1 LKLIPQLVPKP
12 LWRKSAAELFGRTAL
27 WMRIRSDALK
37 GAHHACEICCN
48 ATTRLVCHEVWH
60 YDDRQGIAM
69 LAGLEIHCDKC
80 DAATH
85 MGLAVRRGKR
95 DMAIAQLCEI
105 NGIRLEEAEQLFG
118 DAMILWRKRN
128 EKQWRIVVAKQLLVR
143 YPQLAALESAW
154 SRRRGE
160 IPR

>member
-1 LKLIPQLVPKP
+1 MSKDRRLNGPSSAPDAEDTEREMEEWVP
-12 LWRKSAAELFGRTAL
+12 LRVREARLARKR
-27 WMRIRSDALK
+27 R
-37 GAHHACEICCN
+37 
-48 ATTRLVCHEVWH
+48 
-60 YDDRQGIAM
+60 DDRQGIAM

-105 NGIRLEEAEQLFG
+105 NGIRPEEAEQLFG

-128 EKQWRIVVAKQLLVR
+128 EKQWRIVVAKQLLAR
-143 YPQLAALESAW
+143 YPQVAALESAW